1 MSWRSQLQHT
11 ASRRLTW
18 DKALKA
24 GASRFEGS
32 LGDLEPLAL
41 AGVEEDVGNNA
52 FLYAVLI
59 KAVDLRKHHAY

>member
-1 MSWRSQLQHT
+1 ME
-11 ASRRLTW
+11 
-18 DKALKA
+18 A

-59 KAVDLRKHHAY
+59 KAENLGKHHAY